1 MKHIPEPDVAWLRD
15 PGASVNR
22 LTVHSTW
29 RSRRPLQM
37 LSSTWQVTGVSGTVA
52 ELIERTPHQR
62 DFEATSI
69 PGILELD
76 GLWVRREEEAR
87 RAVEAQGETTADLVR
102 ASILRR
108 EFILDAPLKD
118 ASERGWTMTLTF
130 GGFTGPLYAWVDGT
144 FVGFC
149 ADGFIPAAF
158 DVTDA
163 LQPTHTHAIAVLL
176 MDSPACCHGLFR
188 EVSLEARPPA
198 HVVDVIP
205 QASHDGTSGSLCLR
219 VECSEASNTTTIR
232 AALLGEGQQEEIW
245 SASAP
250 AGEDF
255 EASGVDVLPWSAEE
269 PVLYTLVVTLSD
281 EESGTQ
287 DTIAL
292 QVGFR
297 DLAATPEGLRL
308 GGRPLTLRGV
318 RRNECDGRT
327 GLAVGLQDMVEDI
340 VWCKRH
346 GVNAV
351 VIEQGPAHARFYEL
365 ADLYGLYI
373 IGRASTLYEPGIA
386 RDEAIEAMIRRDR
399 AHPSVVAWNVGE
411 EDEDIRAARA
421 LDPTRPE
428 YADTDFPLLSEVRAE
443 ELHYAPVAVAPSY
456 TGVTVRNHMTFTS
469 TCDLEFLCRVIE
481 DGAVTWEYPAFLDV
495 APGETGFLP
504 VEWPASGMREV
515 SVRLSYGTGWAPA
528 GFEIGR
534 GVMPTP

>member
-1 MKHIPEPDVAWLRD
+1 MV
-15 PGASVNR
+15 
-22 LTVHSTW
+22 
-29 RSRRPLQM
+29 
-37 LSSTWQVTGVSGTVA
+37 
-52 ELIERTPHQR
+52 
-62 DFEATSI
+62 
-69 PGILELD
+69 
-76 GLWVRREEEAR
+76 
-87 RAVEAQGETTADLVR
+87 
-102 ASILRR
+102 
-108 EFILDAPLKD
+108 
-118 ASERGWTMTLTF
+118 
-130 GGFTGPLYAWVDGT
+130 
-144 FVGFC
+144 
-149 ADGFIPAAF
+149 
-158 DVTDA
+158 
-163 LQPTHTHAIAVLL
+163 
-176 MDSPACCHGLFR
+176 
-188 EVSLEARPPA
+188 
-198 HVVDVIP
+198 P
-205 QASHDGTSGSLCLR
+205 QASHDGTSGSLRLR
-219 VECSEASNTTTIR
+219 VECAKASNTSTIR

-250 AGEDF
+250 AGEDL
-255 EASGVDVLPWSAEE
+255 EATGVDVLPWSAEE

-281 EESGTQ
+281 EEAGTQ

-297 DLAATPEGLRL
+297 DLTAAPEGLRL
-308 GGRPLTLRGV
+308 AGRPLTLRGV

-351 VIEQGPAHARFYEL
+351 AIEQGPAHASFYEL

-373 IGRASTLYEPGIA
+373 IDRASTMYEPGPA

-443 ELHYAPVAVAPSY
+443 ELHYAPVTVAPSY

-469 TCDLEFLCRVIE
+469 TCDLEFLCRVVE

-515 SVRLSYGTGWAPA
+515 LVRLSYGTGWAPA

-534 GVMPTP
+534 GVMPAP

>member
-1 MKHIPEPDVAWLRD
+1 
-15 PGASVNR
+15 
-22 LTVHSTW
+22 
-29 RSRRPLQM
+29 M

-87 RAVEAQGETTADLVR
+87 RADEARGETTADLVR

-118 ASERGWTMTLTF
+118 AAERGWTMTLTF

-149 ADGFIPAAF
+149 ADGFIPTAF

-205 QASHDGTSGSLCLR
+205 QASHDGTSGSLRLR
-219 VECSEASNTTTIR
+219 VECSEASNTTPIR

-281 EESGTQ
+281 EEAGTQ

-351 VIEQGPAHARFYEL
+351 AIEQGPAHARFYEL

-428 YADTDFPLLSEVRAE
+428 YADTDFPLLSEVRAD
-443 ELHYAPVAVAPSY
+443 ELHYAPVTVAPSY

-469 TCDLEFLCRVIE
+469 TADLEFLCRVVE

>member
-1 MKHIPEPDVAWLRD
+1 
-15 PGASVNR
+15 
-22 LTVHSTW
+22 
-29 RSRRPLQM
+29 M
-37 LSSTWQVTGVSGTVA
+37 LSSTWQVTGVSGTAA
-52 ELIERTPHQR
+52 ELIKRTPLQR
-62 DFEATSI
+62 DFEATSV
-69 PGILELD
+69 PGVLEMD
-76 GLWVRREEEAR
+76 GAWLRREEEAR
-87 RAVEAQGETTADLVR
+87 RAAEAQGEPAPDQVR

-130 GGFTGPLYAWVDGT
+130 GGFTGPLYVWLDGI

-163 LQPTHTHAIAVLL
+163 LQPMHTHEISVLL

-188 EVSLEARPPA
+188 EVSLEARSPA
-198 HVVDVIP
+198 HVIDVIP
-205 QASHDGTSGSLCLR
+205 QASHDGTSGSLRLR
-219 VECSEASNTTTIR
+219 VECSEASKTSMIR
-232 AALLGEGQQEEIW
+232 AALLGEAQQEEIW

-250 AGEDF
+250 AGEDL
-255 EASGVDVLPWSAEE
+255 EARGVGVLPWSAEE

-281 EESGTQ
+281 EEASTQ
-287 DTIAL
+287 DAIAL

-297 DLAATPEGLRL
+297 DLTATPEGLRL
-308 GGRPLTLRGV
+308 AGRPLTLRGV

-327 GLAVGLQDMVEDI
+327 GLAVGLQDMLDDI

-351 VIEQGPAHARFYEL
+351 AIEQGPAHARFYEL

-373 IGRASTLYEPGIA
+373 IGRASTMYEPGPA

-399 AHPSVVAWNVGE
+399 AHPSVIAWNVGE
-411 EDEDIRAARA
+411 EDEEIRAART

-443 ELHYAPVAVAPSY
+443 ELHYAPVTVAPSY
-456 TGVTVRNHMTFTS
+456 SGVTVRNHMTFTPTS
-469 TCDLEFLCRVIE
+469 DLEFLCRVVE
-481 DGAVTWEYPAFLDV
+481 DGRVTWEYPAFLDV

-534 GVMPTP
+534 GVMPAP